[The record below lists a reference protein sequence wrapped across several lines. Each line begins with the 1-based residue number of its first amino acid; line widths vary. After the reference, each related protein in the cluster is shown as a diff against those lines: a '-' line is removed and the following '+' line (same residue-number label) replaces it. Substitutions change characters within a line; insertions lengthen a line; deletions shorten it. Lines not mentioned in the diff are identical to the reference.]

1 MADVY
6 TNDLRQLNQELR
18 DLLHD
23 YPELE
28 QAMVLQ
34 VRRDL
39 IQAERTAL
47 GDASRRGLISEEV
60 LHELVVEMDN
70 RSEALELIKETMQ
83 VPESKE

>member
-6 TNDLRQLNQELR
+6 TNDLRQLNQDLR

-34 VRRDL
+34 ARADL
-39 IQAERTAL
+39 LQAERTAL
-47 GDASRRGLISEEV
+47 GDANRRGLISEEV
-60 LHELVVEMDN
+60 LNELVVEMDN
-70 RSEALELIKETMQ
+70 RSAALDSIRETMQ
-83 VPESKE
+83 TPEAKE